1 MPPSGSGQAGIGS
14 HLRCGSY
21 ARFSSDSQRD
31 TSIDDQQRLCRDAAI
46 GNGHSVQKA
55 LEFEDRA
62 VSGTKLHR
70 EGLDRLLAVAEAR
83 QIDVLYFHSLS
94 RLARESVIT
103 MPVLKKLVYV
113 DHVRVI
119 SVSEGIDSARTEW
132 DVLATIFSLQH
143 ERYIRELSANIFR
156 GQEGAVLS
164 GYSVGDHCF
173 GYRSEP
179 VPGTEQGR
187 RGRNV
192 KPRMR
197 YVIDPE
203 TAPWVQRVF
212 KWFVIEK
219 RSAGWIARE
228 LTRQAAP
235 KDHRSTTRHWTPQL
249 VTKLLRNRKFVGI
262 WPWGLKNNFR
272 NPLTGHVHQDDRL
285 PEETEKWL
293 RRLPD
298 LLIIDGTIFAAAQV
312 RLDEYRR
319 RLEGRRKPN
328 GQLGGSVSGDAETS
342 PRHLLAN
349 LLRCTECKQL
359 FHVGG
364 SNGKY
369 LNCSTY
375 RNGGSCTCKT
385 MVLRTVAE
393 NVILREIG
401 RQILADTAWR
411 EAVYAA
417 AIVAHAKAESE
428 LPSAIKN
435 TISAIAEIDRK
446 MERLVDQV
454 EAGAAAPEVDARLN
468 KRRGERQELEQKLAR
483 LQTQDDRRM
492 PEPTREWIDQ
502 QFRQLESVL
511 TSCGPAAALAL
522 RALVGGVVWVREIE
536 LPHSDRRRL
545 QARFTVRMTTAARAM
560 AGLSGMNDQ
569 QPGELFA
576 QTERKSEVVV
586 ELREPD
592 VVEQIAEEVRALWET
607 GLTIKEIARR
617 VGRNRNLVKDAL
629 LLAYT
634 RCGLPVPDTQDRKR
648 TLRKPLLAET
658 LMERIMELWHQ
669 GMPHG
674 KIAAECNCD
683 NSIVTSAV
691 KRWHEQRSLPVPD
704 GRTRR
709 KLLREQAS
717 EAEVNAS
724 LGIQLKTSH
733 HQKSE
738 HTNIADSNGADQS
751 EEDMTPESAA

>member
-1 MPPSGSGQAGIGS
+1 MP
-14 HLRCGSY
+14 
-21 ARFSSDSQRD
+21 
-31 TSIDDQQRLCRDAAI
+31 
-46 GNGHSVQKA
+46 
-55 LEFEDRA
+55 
-62 VSGTKLHR
+62 
-70 EGLDRLLAVAEAR
+70 
-83 QIDVLYFHSLS
+83 
-94 RLARESVIT
+94 
-103 MPVLKKLVYV
+103 MLKKLVYV
-113 DHVRVI
+113 DKVRVI

-143 ERYIRELSANIFR
+143 ERYVRELSANVFR

-173 GYRSEP
+173 GYRTEP

-197 YVIDPE
+197 YVIDPD
-203 TAPWVQRVF
+203 TAPWVQRIF
-212 KWFVIEK
+212 EWFVCEK

-228 LTRQAAP
+228 LNRLKAP
-235 KDHRSTTRHWTPQL
+235 KDHRSTTPHWTPQL
-249 VTKLLRNRKFVGI
+249 VSKRLRSRKYVGI
-262 WPWGLKNNFR
+262 WPWGVKKNFR
-272 NPLTGHVHQDDRL
+272 NPLTGHVHQDDRP
-285 PEETEKWL
+285 PEEAEKWV

-298 LLIIDGTIFAAAQV
+298 LQIVDGTVFAAAQV
-312 RLDEYRR
+312 RLDDYCR

-349 LLRCTECKQL
+349 LLRCSECKQL

-364 SNGKY
+364 ANGKY

-385 MVLRTVAE
+385 MVPRAAAE
-393 NVILREIG
+393 KVILREVG
-401 RQILADTAWR
+401 RQILANAEWS

-417 AIVAHAKAESE
+417 AVAAHAKAESE
-428 LPSAIKN
+428 LPSAIKD
-435 TISAIAEIDRK
+435 TESAIAEIDRK
-446 MERLVDQV
+446 IDRLVDQV
-454 EAGAAAPEVDARLN
+454 EAGVAPLEVCVRLK
-468 KRRGERQELEQKLAR
+468 KRRDEKRDLEQKLAMLR
-483 LQTQDDRRM
+483 TRDDRRM
-492 PEPTREWIDQ
+492 PKPTREWIAQ
-502 QFRQLESVL
+502 QFQHLECVL
-511 TSCGPAAALAL
+511 TSGGPAAALAL

-545 QARFTVRMTTAARAM
+545 EARFTIRTTTAARAM
-560 AGLSGMNDQ
+560 AGLSGMTDEQ
-569 QPGELFA
+569 SGEQSG
-576 QTERKSEVVV
+576 QTERQSEVVV

-592 VVEQIAEEVRALWET
+592 VVEQIAVEVKELWET

-629 LLAYT
+629 FLAHD
-634 RCGLPVPDTQDRKR
+634 RCGLPRPDTQDRKR

-724 LGIQLKTSH
+724 LEIQSETSH
-733 HQKSE
+733 HQESE
-738 HTNIADSNGADQS
+738 HTNIADSNGADQPA
-751 EEDMTPESAA
+751 EDMTPESAA